1 MSIRS
6 VQVWLCAGALATIGL
21 TSMPL
26 GAQAPSAAPSKPY
39 SAPRTPWGDPDLQ
52 GDYTNIYEN
61 GTPLERP
68 DQFAGRNLED
78 IKGEELRAIKDAIRK
93 RTVEAFNGPIHAP
106 DNWWQPALALDKGS
120 QAWLVVEPEDGRI
133 PPLTPEARQ
142 RIAAAA
148 AARKSSG
155 RGEADSWTDRS
166 LYDRCITRGLPGSMM
181 PTIYGNSYQIV
192 QGPGVVAIVYEMIH
206 ETRVI
211 PIQGGPHVAGAIDL
225 DMGDA
230 RGRWEGDT
238 LVVETRNFKG
248 RSVYRNANPDDAG
261 ADRALHAHQ
270 PGAGAL
276 ARHGGRP
283 ADVDAAVVVP
293 DAADAQRQRAAAALR
308 VPRGQLRPEEHPQR
322 GARRGTGRR
331 RRGAE
336 ALVLVSRWPVPGT
349 WPYGH
354 GYIGGVKS
362 IAAGKFKD
370 VCLKTLDEVAATR
383 ASIVITKRGR
393 PVAKLVPIVE
403 PARKGGLAGSVLK
416 KSATHMAPASRG
428 MRMPTLLIRTPGS
441 VAHRDRRLSKRAK
454 SAIAALLRADLWISL
469 ISVWE
474 VAEGRE
480 EAIVLDRPVEQ
491 WLDEASC
498 ATWACG
504 SARRFW
510 CRARMPQPHGDPADQ
525 ILCDARQ
532 APCCH
537 EDAIDSL
544 TFVRLQVA
552 GFEPGGRACS
562 RASTA

>member
-6 VQVWLCAGALATIGL
+6 VRVWLCAGALATIGL
-21 TSMPL
+21 MSIPL

-68 DQFAGRNLED
+68 DQFAGRKLED

-181 PTIYGNSYQIV
+181 PAIYGNSYQIV

-248 RSVYRNANPDDAG
+248 RSVYRNANPETLVLTERFTRIGPEQVRWRVTVDDPQTWTRPWSFQMPLTLNDSEPLQQYECHEGNYGLKNILSA
-261 ADRALHAHQ
+261 ARAEE
-270 PGAGAL
+270 
-276 ARHGGRP
+276 
-283 ADVDAAVVVP
+283 
-293 DAADAQRQRAAAALR
+293 RAAAAAQER
-308 VPRGQLRPEEHPQR
+308 
-322 GARRGTGRR
+322 
-331 RRGAE
+331 
-336 ALVLVSRWPVPGT
+336 
-349 WPYGH
+349 
-354 GYIGGVKS
+354 
-362 IAAGKFKD
+362 
-370 VCLKTLDEVAATR
+370 
-383 ASIVITKRGR
+383 
-393 PVAKLVPIVE
+393 
-403 PARKGGLAGSVLK
+403 
-416 KSATHMAPASRG
+416 
-428 MRMPTLLIRTPGS
+428 
-441 VAHRDRRLSKRAK
+441 
-454 SAIAALLRADLWISL
+454 
-469 ISVWE
+469 
-474 VAEGRE
+474 
-480 EAIVLDRPVEQ
+480 
-491 WLDEASC
+491 
-498 ATWACG
+498 
-504 SARRFW
+504 
-510 CRARMPQPHGDPADQ
+510 
-525 ILCDARQ
+525 
-532 APCCH
+532 
-537 EDAIDSL
+537 
-544 TFVRLQVA
+544 
-552 GFEPGGRACS
+552 
-562 RASTA
+562 